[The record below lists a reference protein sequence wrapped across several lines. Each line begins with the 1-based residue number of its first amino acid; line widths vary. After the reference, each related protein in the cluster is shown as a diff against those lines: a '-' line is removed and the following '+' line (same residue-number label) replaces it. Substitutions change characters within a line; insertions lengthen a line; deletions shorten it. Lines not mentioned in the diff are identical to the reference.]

1 MGYGL
6 TWPRRTVPPVPPSPP
21 PGPLQGISEIK
32 HMEEFPDL
40 RSLFL
45 ECNCLETMEGL
56 SENRELRCLFFQQN
70 MLEEIDHLEELQELT
85 TLNVSHNQ
93 ISKLENLSCLPKL
106 ETLQASHNKLATARS
121 ISHLLE
127 CPSLTVVDLAH
138 NELEEEEVLQVLQGM
153 PNLAC
158 LYLQGNPVV
167 TKKRYYR
174 KTMIARIPTLK
185 YLDDRPVFPLERQC
199 AEAWSRE
206 GLEGERAA
214 RAQFKEEEAERD
226 RANYEYMKKIREEGW
241 AKRRAAAGLPP
252 TEGDPFFDDLG
263 DGEWEVPQEP
273 PELVAARE
281 RLAVFAAQ
289 AGEEEPPELTA
300 RRTALAAEGVAIR
313 QSRAPPRE
321 EGFISE
327 LHTSA
332 PIEPEEEPAA
342 AAAGGEDAGEVTLE
356 AGAGAG
362 SAPPPLDPQSGASA
376 EAEASAPHAISDA
389 RRILIIEED
398 NEDDEDEDLEDLD

>member
-1 MGYGL
+1 
-6 TWPRRTVPPVPPSPP
+6 
-21 PGPLQGISEIK
+21 
-32 HMEEFPDL
+32 
-40 RSLFL
+40 
-45 ECNCLETMEGL
+45 
-56 SENRELRCLFFQQN
+56 

-93 ISKLENLSCLPKL
+93 IRKLENLSCLPKL
-106 ETLQASHNKLATARS
+106 ETLQASHNKLPTARS
-121 ISHLLE
+121 IAHLRE

-138 NELEEEEVLQVLQGM
+138 NELEEEVLEVLQG
-153 PNLAC
+153 PHLAC

-241 AKRRAAAGLPP
+241 AKRRSAAGLPP

-281 RLAVFAAQ
+281 RLAAFASR
-289 AGEEEPPELTA
+289 AGEEEPPVLTA
-300 RRTALAAEGVAIR
+300 QRTALAAGGGASR
-313 QSRAPPRE
+313 SRARRPGTKASSPSSTPAHPSSWRRRGPRPR
-321 EGFISE
+321 
-327 LHTSA
+327 T
-332 PIEPEEEPAA
+332 
-342 AAAGGEDAGEVTLE
+342 AGTRG
-356 AGAGAG
+356 
-362 SAPPPLDPQSGASA
+362 
-376 EAEASAPHAISDA
+376 
-389 RRILIIEED
+389 
-398 NEDDEDEDLEDLD
+398 

>member
-1 MGYGL
+1 M
-6 TWPRRTVPPVPPSPP
+6 RSPP
-21 PGPLQGISEIK
+21 RSPDLGQGISEIK

-93 ISKLENLSCLPKL
+93 IRKLENLSCLPKL

-121 ISHLLE
+121 IAHLRE

-138 NELEEEEVLQVLQGM
+138 NELEEEEVLEVLQGM
-153 PNLAC
+153 PHLAC

-281 RLAVFAAQ
+281 RLAAFAAR

-300 RRTALAAEGVAIR
+300 QRTALAAGGGAI
-313 QSRAPPRE
+313 QESRAPPRD
-321 EGFISE
+321 EGFIPE

-332 PIEPEEEPAA
+332 PIEPEEEGAA
-342 AAAGGEDAGEVTLE
+342 AADGGDAGIVTLE

-362 SAPPPLDPQSGASA
+362 AGAVALPLDSQAGAIAAAAA
-376 EAEASAPHAISDA
+376 EARAPSTISDA
-389 RRILIIEED
+389 RRILITE
-398 NEDDEDEDLEDLD
+398 EDDEDDDLDGLN

>member
-1 MGYGL
+1 
-6 TWPRRTVPPVPPSPP
+6 
-21 PGPLQGISEIK
+21 
-32 HMEEFPDL
+32 MEEFPDL

-93 ISKLENLSCLPKL
+93 IRKLENLSCLPKL

-121 ISHLLE
+121 IAHLRE

-138 NELEEEEVLQVLQGM
+138 NELEEEEVLEVLQGM
-153 PNLAC
+153 PHLAC

-281 RLAVFAAQ
+281 RLAAFAAR

-300 RRTALAAEGVAIR
+300 QRTALAAGGGAI
-313 QSRAPPRE
+313 QESRAPPRD
-321 EGFISE
+321 EGFIPE

-332 PIEPEEEPAA
+332 PIEPEEEGAA
-342 AAAGGEDAGEVTLE
+342 AADGGDAGIVTLE

-362 SAPPPLDPQSGASA
+362 AGAVALPLDSQAGAIAAAAA
-376 EAEASAPHAISDA
+376 EARAPSTISDA
-389 RRILIIEED
+389 RRILITE
-398 NEDDEDEDLEDLD
+398 EDDEDDDLDGLN

>member
-1 MGYGL
+1 
-6 TWPRRTVPPVPPSPP
+6 
-21 PGPLQGISEIK
+21 
-32 HMEEFPDL
+32 MEEFPDL

-106 ETLQASHNKLATARS
+106 ETLQASHNKLVTARS
-121 ISHLLE
+121 ISHLRE
-127 CPSLTVVDLAH
+127 CPGLTVVDLAH
-138 NELEEEEVLQVLQGM
+138 NELEEEEVLEVLQGM

-252 TEGDPFFDDLG
+252 TEGDPFFDNLG

-281 RLAVFAAQ
+281 RLAAFAAQ

-300 RRTALAAEGVAIR
+300 QRTALAAGGAAI
-313 QSRAPPRE
+313 QESRAPP
-321 EGFISE
+321 GKKASS
-327 LHTSA
+327 LSST
-332 PIEPEEEPAA
+332 PAHP
-342 AAAGGEDAGEVTLE
+342 
-356 AGAGAG
+356 
-362 SAPPPLDPQSGASA
+362 SSQRRRPRAS
-376 EAEASAPHAISDA
+376 
-389 RRILIIEED
+389 RTRG
-398 NEDDEDEDLEDLD
+398 